1 MSTITGRV
9 LAAMARAER
18 VPIVQAH
25 PGSEPG
31 WYALELEG
39 WEPAVFAGE
48 TEDLA
53 ARLEWH
59 RERLR
64 SAGKAALHRVTV
76 RWVEAEPVLGQQA
89 WDRRARRAVE
99 GVIVATLRPLWDA
112 DAVGGVAHLRP

>member
-1 MSTITGRV
+1 VSTITGRV
-9 LAAMARAER
+9 LTAMARAER
-18 VPIVQAH
+18 VPIAQAH

-59 RERLR
+59 RQRLR
-64 SAGKAALHRVTV
+64 GAGKALHRVTV

-112 DAVGGVAHLRP
+112 DAVGAVAHLRP